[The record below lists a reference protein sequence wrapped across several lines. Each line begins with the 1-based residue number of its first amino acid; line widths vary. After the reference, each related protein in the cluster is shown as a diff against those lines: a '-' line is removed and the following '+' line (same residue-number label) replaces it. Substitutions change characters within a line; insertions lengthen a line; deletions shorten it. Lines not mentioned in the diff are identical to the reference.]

1 MKNTVAVV
9 LVALLCSP
17 PLALAQTG
25 QKPTGQKPAPST
37 RKPATAKPAPAKPAL
52 AVKPAPAPAPAD
64 VRFKS
69 RYTTGD
75 QVTEGMTYLRGNRE
89 RYELGDM
96 ILLRQ
101 HDLKQSVQ
109 ISRASSTY
117 LIMPDAAVDAAA
129 LVAEKGSGV
138 VNLETSIAD
147 VGERKPMFGLQA
159 RRVMTVIDR
168 QPQAGACDQSKQR
181 METDGWYIDAPKTL
195 AAQPPSPPP
204 ASGAACRD
212 DIKANVVGDAGL

>member
-1 MKNTVAVV
+1 
-9 LVALLCSP
+9 
-17 PLALAQTG
+17 
-25 QKPTGQKPAPST
+25 
-37 RKPATAKPAPAKPAL
+37 
-52 AVKPAPAPAPAD
+52 
-64 VRFKS
+64 
-69 RYTTGD
+69 
-75 QVTEGMTYLRGNRE
+75 MTYLRGSRE

-101 HDLKQSVQ
+101 HDLKQTVQ
-109 ISRASSTY
+109 ISRAANTY
-117 LIMPDAAVDAAA
+117 LITPDAAADAAA
-129 LVAEKGSGV
+129 PAADAQKASGV

-204 ASGAACRD
+204 ASAAACRD
-212 DIKANVVGDAGL
+212 DIKADVDRRREPARFSDRVHDDGARRRRQAGRRHADGSHGVRGDEPRRGAV

>member
-9 LVALLCSP
+9 LVSLLCSAS
-17 PLALAQTG
+17 LALAQTG
-25 QKPTGQKPAPST
+25 QKPAGQKPAPST
-37 RKPATAKPAPAKPAL
+37 RKPATAKPAPAKPAP
-52 AVKPAPAPAPAD
+52 AVKPATAPAPSD

-75 QVTEGMTYLRGNRE
+75 QITEGMTYLRGNRE

-117 LIMPDAAVDAAA
+117 LITPDAAVDSAAPA
-129 LVAEKGSGV
+129 ADQKGSGV
-138 VNLETSIAD
+138 VNLDTSIAD
-147 VGERKPMFGLQA
+147 VGERKPMFGLRA

-168 QPQAGACDQSKQR
+168 QP
-181 METDGWYIDAPKTL
+181 
-195 AAQPPSPPP
+195 
-204 ASGAACRD
+204 
-212 DIKANVVGDAGL
+212 